1 MAKNFK
7 EVKKELDTELEAIY
21 NRDENNKKREKINHL
36 ATVRDEIAG
45 KEKEYADA
53 VKNEDFDTAIDIQ
66 TEIERLRKKEKII
79 NKLVNEL
86 ISKIPDYPYENI
98 LGIAEKMISYAK
110 ERDKELLNAY
120 HQKLLDVEEA
130 YNEYAN
136 EISDFHWYL
145 QGLKEKTS
153 GNIPYYFQS
162 SPNGASSVS
171 DYIRD
176 AELMIKQRRG

>member
-153 GNIPYYFQS
+153 GNIPYAVMKSIITQS
-162 SPNGASSVS
+162 HLS
-171 DYIRD
+171 
-176 AELMIKQRRG
+176 L

>member
-98 LGIAEKMISYAK
+98 A
-110 ERDKELLNAY
+110 
-120 HQKLLDVEEA
+120 
-130 YNEYAN
+130 
-136 EISDFHWYL
+136 
-145 QGLKEKTS
+145 
-153 GNIPYYFQS
+153 
-162 SPNGASSVS
+162 
-171 DYIRD
+171 
-176 AELMIKQRRG
+176 